1 MRKRLSRRNWRR
13 LALLGWGLCLLIL
26 LLSLAYHWRQRPVSP
41 VAAQVDDL
49 KVTQDEYHAALR
61 LAHGRPLLEKL
72 IGYRLIEL
80 AARQHKL
87 VVDDKKMALKEAEIQ
102 AVTTDPEMR
111 KILLLD
117 ARCQDL
123 LRQLVLR
130 NHSEADILEDCRV
143 FREELIEYEVAAVL
157 VGNEQ
162 DLNSVKASLRIQGD
176 FANLAA
182 TFDVDPE
189 SRNARGYVGW
199 LTKRGAQERWGVE
212 AAKELSILAVPQVSP
227 PLRLPRGWL
236 FLKLMGKKDTDTHV
250 RQRVEDLLV
259 KADEP
264 ALTLS
269 LLRSATVQSRYFQ
282 DTKLLPDVSL
292 LPSSPTP

>member
-13 LALLGWGLCLLIL
+13 LALLGWALFLATQLIWL
-26 LLSLAYHWRQRPVSP
+26 TYHWRQRPVSP

-87 VVDDKKMALKEAEIQ
+87 VANEEKMALKEAEIQ

-111 KILLLD
+111 KVLLLD

-130 NHSEADILEDCRV
+130 NHSQEQILEDCRI
-143 FREELIEYEVAAVL
+143 FREELIEYEVSAVL

-189 SRNARGYVGW
+189 SRNFRGYVGW
-199 LTKRGAQERWGVE
+199 LTKRGVQERWGEV
-212 AAKELSILAVPQVSP
+212 AAKEVAQLSVPRVSP
-227 PLRLPRGWL
+227 PIRLPRGWL
-236 FLKLMGKKDTDTHV
+236 FLKLMAKKDTDDHV
-250 RQRVEDLLV
+250 RERVEDLLV

-269 LLRSATVQSRYFQ
+269 LLRSATVQSKYFQ
-282 DTKLLPDVSL
+282 DVKLLPDASL
-292 LPSSPTP
+292 VPSSPTP